1 MRHWLV
7 FRHLPPRLQM
17 DWFQLSMYVQ
27 GGFCAQLSL
36 SWWWLVRICLQD
48 FPKWE
53 RWLLLV
59 KTISFPQY
67 HFLNFNLILP
77 PFFFCQGSYSPAVGL
92 FRRFPKLLFPG
103 RAPSGTP
110 VSAGCFVLA
119 QLSLQLCGELI
130 QLQNNPAQKCHAVA
144 PECETSASGFARGVG
159 WVVMGAFGCW
169 EHSESS

>member
-130 QLQNNPAQKCHAVA
+130 QLQNNPAQKCDAVA
-144 PECETSASGFARGVG
+144 PECETSASGLGRGVG